1 MKIEW
6 AKNNIEKVR
15 FYDLLSGD
23 VFQNVDG
30 AICIVCNDGTV
41 ANLETGVAWEYGD
54 PYHTMVTPIN
64 AKIVI
69 E

>member
-1 MKIEW
+1 MKIEF

-41 ANLETGVAWEYGD
+41 TNLETGAAWHYGD
-54 PYHTMVTPIN
+54 PYREVTPIT
-64 AKIVI
+64 AKVVI